1 MPASRHKESTV
12 AESSTRIGT
21 ARGYRLIQALG
32 LILLGW
38 LALAAG
44 PAPQAQLPAQEQARQ
59 QAYVMTLDGAI
70 GPATAA
76 FITHGLEQARETD
89 ARLVVIRI
97 DTPGGLDTSMRA
109 IIREILAMPIP
120 VVTYV
125 SPSGARAASAGTYI
139 LYASHVAAMTPGT
152 NLGAATPVQLGAPA
166 APDQGEKGEKA
177 KAQPASAA
185 ERKAVNDAVAYLRS
199 LAELRGRNADWA
211 EEAVRSGASLSAEAA
226 LKQGVIE
233 VVAPDLPALLAA
245 LDGRTITIKGEQHTL
260 ATAGIAVEQIEPD
273 WRTRLL
279 ATITDPNIALI
290 LMMIGTYGLLFEF
303 LNPGSLVPG
312 TVGAICLLIGL
323 YALAVLPVNFAGV
336 GLIVL
341 GVGLMVAEGFAPSFG
356 ILGLGG
362 LVAFVIGAAIMFESD
377 IPEFQVDWATIAA
390 VAVFS
395 AGLLVLVA
403 RTGLSSFKHKVVTGA
418 AGLIGARA
426 TVEDWQ
432 GGKGH
437 VFVHSERW
445 NAHGPEHL
453 ARGDWVR
460 VEKISGLNLA
470 VAPDTE
476 PEP

>member
-1 MPASRHKESTV
+1 M
-12 AESSTRIGT
+12 IGT
-21 ARGYRLIQALG
+21 TRGIRLARALG
-32 LILLGW
+32 LVLLGW

-44 PAPQAQLPAQEQARQ
+44 PAPQQQAPGRQ
-59 QAYVMTLDGAI
+59 QAVALTLDGAI

-76 FITHGLEQARETD
+76 FITDGLEQAREAD
-89 ARLVVIRI
+89 AQLVVIRI
-97 DTPGGLDTSMRA
+97 DTPGGLDTSMRE

-120 VVTYV
+120 VVSYV
-125 SPSGARAASAGTYI
+125 HPSGARAASAGTFI

-152 NLGAATPVQLGAPA
+152 NLGAATPVAIGAPSPA
-166 APDQGEKGEKA
+166 QQPDKGEEGDKSGG
-177 KAQPASAA
+177 QPASAS
-185 ERKAVNDAVAYLRS
+185 ERKAVNDAVAYIRS

-211 EEAVRSGASLSAEAA
+211 EEAVRGGASLSAEAA
-226 LKQGVIE
+226 LKQNVIE
-233 VVAPDLPALLAA
+233 VVAPNLPALLAA
-245 LDGRTITIKGEQHTL
+245 LDGRTVTVKDQQITI
-260 ATAGIAVEQIEPD
+260 ATAGIAIEELEPD
-273 WRTRLL
+273 WRTKLL
-279 ATITDPNIALI
+279 SIITDPNIALI

-312 TVGAICLLIGL
+312 TIGAICLLIGL

-341 GVGLMVAEGFAPSFG
+341 GIGLMVAEGFAPSFG

-377 IPEFQVDWATIAA
+377 IPEFQVNWGTIAA

-403 RTGLSSFKHKVVTGA
+403 RTGLSSFRHKVVTGA

-453 ARGDWVR
+453 ARGDRVR
-460 VEKISGLNLA
+460 VERVSGLNLA

-476 PEP
+476 PEQ